1 MWFRL
6 VLLQSHHNYSS
17 LLTLAYARLQHC
29 MVSFALFNLLNIHN
43 NISTD
48 EEKRGGFY
56 KRGASY
62 HLLKYGLLSV
72 RCLAGVSSAGILSVL
87 TDTF

>member
-1 MWFRL
+1 MPDFTA
-6 VLLQSHHNYSS
+6 
-17 LLTLAYARLQHC
+17 TLHGELH
-29 MVSFALFNLLNIHN
+29 FAMFNLLNIHN

-48 EEKRGGFY
+48 EDKRGGFY